1 MTEEVIRVKKFTTN
15 DEIENL
21 CDAMIR
27 DFFRGKHYTN
37 VTCVD
42 IEGFVSEYL
51 GIPIVY
57 ETIAEAE
64 PGIVG
69 FLSDGKRPLA
79 VKRNGRTE
87 KVLFPARTAVI
98 EKYLL
103 NPKES
108 ARKRFTIAHEGA
120 HDVMERHIPLQT
132 NPVAAFRNEYDPAT
146 TYSKETLREMLSV
159 NECFTNRAAA
169 CLLMPRFLME
179 RVLKRHNESKRVVIY
194 EGGVLAQTQKLL
206 IQKMADAMGVSF
218 TAMIMRLFELGL
230 MECRP
235 IEEYLH
241 AGLQYGGG
249 LNAGTT

>member
-1 MTEEVIRVKKFTTN
+1 
-15 DEIENL
+15 
-21 CDAMIR
+21 
-27 DFFRGKHYTN
+27 
-37 VTCVD
+37 
-42 IEGFVSEYL
+42 
-51 GIPIVY
+51 
-57 ETIAEAE
+57 
-64 PGIVG
+64 
-69 FLSDGKRPLA
+69 
-79 VKRNGRTE
+79 
-87 KVLFPARTAVI
+87 
-98 EKYLL
+98 
-103 NPKES
+103 
-108 ARKRFTIAHEGA
+108 
-120 HDVMERHIPLQT
+120 
-132 NPVAAFRNEYDPAT
+132 
-146 TYSKETLREMLSV
+146 MLSV